1 MKDYIAPIGIGLD
14 TCGRITIDKVTN
26 PSGSAQSFAYT
37 TTGVLTHRTFSLT
50 DAAAPRVYSALS
62 PGNYSVTETLPV
74 AGWDLA
80 NLVCNDANGSVNLAT
95 GTANIVLDANE
106 DVTCTYTNTQRGS
119 LTIQKVT
126 DP

>member
-1 MKDYIAPIGIGLD
+1 LASTPAAASHRQGDESIRFRSVVRVHDDRCPH
-14 TCGRITIDKVTN
+14 
-26 PSGSAQSFAYT
+26 AQN
-37 TTGVLTHRTFSLT
+37 VSLT